1 VSVGSEEAW
10 EAAQEGAEL
19 IAEGEPARAV
29 RELEQLIARE
39 PKNAYGYFFLGAAH
53 FELGDY
59 AKALRAYVTAL
70 ELEPGYLGAMVGAG
84 HALRTLGRYDQ
95 AIRMGQQLLA
105 RDKNDAEALFLL
117 GASHFA
123 RGDNAAAEDFLSR
136 FAATN
141 PEVEIATEAEG
152 MLQVIRGQIVPIEPE
167 GEPD

>member
-1 VSVGSEEAW
+1 VGTEEAW

-19 IAEGEPARAV
+19 IADGEPARAV
-29 RELEQLIARE
+29 HELERLIAHE
-39 PKNAYGYFFLGAAH
+39 PKNPYGYFFLGAAH

-59 AKALRAYVTAL
+59 AKALGAYVKAL

-105 RDKNDAEALFLL
+105 RDKNDADALFLL

-123 RGDNAAAEDFLSR
+123 RGDNAAAEDFLNR

-152 MLQVIRGQIVPIEPE
+152 MLQILRDQIVPIEPE